1 MNAKLLAQTYSP
13 NELRIQ
19 KLVLAYTFSANRDVL
34 FSHFSYQTSAIA
46 SIKFIQA
53 FELKTLIMGFAHLEQ
68 NWDGYNAE
76 PISSSSI
83 ATALEVLGQL
93 ENDRMFS
100 RKISIHVFPMRSGG
114 IQYEFD
120 AENLSAELEIDTN
133 GGMQFI
139 VFDEKGN
146 IIDRAPLFDY
156 ELSSLAYSLEDAVTD
171 AR

>member
-1 MNAKLLAQTYSP
+1 MNATLLAQPYST

-19 KLVLAYTFSANRDVL
+19 KLVLAYTFSANRGVL
-34 FSHFSYQTSAIA
+34 FSHFSYQTPVTT

-53 FELKTLIMGFAHLEQ
+53 FELKTRIMGFAHLEQ
-68 NWDGYNAE
+68 DWDGYNAE
-76 PISSSSI
+76 PISLPSI
-83 ATALEVLGQL
+83 ATALDVLHQL

-100 RKISIHVFPMRSGG
+100 GKISIHVFPMRNGG

-120 AENLSAELEIDTN
+120 AENLSVELEIDIN
-133 GGMQFI
+133 GSMLFI

-146 IIDRAPLFDY
+146 ITDRAPLFDY
-156 ELSSLAYSLEDAVTD
+156 ELSALSYTLEDAVTN